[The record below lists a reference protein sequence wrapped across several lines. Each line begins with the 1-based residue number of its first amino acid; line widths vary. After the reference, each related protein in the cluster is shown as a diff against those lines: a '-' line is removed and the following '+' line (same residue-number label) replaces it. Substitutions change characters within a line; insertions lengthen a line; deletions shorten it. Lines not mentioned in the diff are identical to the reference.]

1 MRRAG
6 RDDSLP
12 GSRKSSIRELE
23 VEERENL
30 VLCTS
35 QSVLS
40 VVCVNA
46 CVLYLHK
53 LVSFFISFFFLLLLL
68 SLVVVGGCARPP
80 LSLFSLTLSAPGML
94 AGERREIE
102 KKASMNE

>member
-53 LVSFFISFFFLLLLL
+53 LVSFFISFFFFFFFSPLLLLGD
-68 SLVVVGGCARPP
+68 VRAH

-94 AGERREIE
+94 AGERRER
-102 KKASMNE
+102 KKKVSMNE

>member
-80 LSLFSLTLSAPGML
+80 LSLFIDAECSRNVGRRKKRKKEKSL
-94 AGERREIE
+94 
-102 KKASMNE
+102 NE